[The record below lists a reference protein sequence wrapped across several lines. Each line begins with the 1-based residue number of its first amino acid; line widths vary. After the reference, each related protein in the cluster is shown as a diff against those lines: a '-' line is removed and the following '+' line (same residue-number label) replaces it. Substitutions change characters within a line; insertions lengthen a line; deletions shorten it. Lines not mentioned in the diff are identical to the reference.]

1 MRMAHVYAT
10 YILRTN
16 VHYSIIHKEIEV
28 YLDSLNKIIIKYNIL
43 NQVNHV
49 KYKKVKTKTTIALYS
64 ISFEIIVTAV

>member
-1 MRMAHVYAT
+1 MAHVYAT
-10 YILRTN
+10 YILRTK
-16 VHYSIIHKEIEV
+16 VHYSIIQKEIEV
-28 YLDSLNKIIIKYNIL
+28 YLFFNKIIIKYNIL

>member
-16 VHYSIIHKEIEV
+16 VHYSIIRKEIEV
-28 YLDSLNKIIIKYNIL
+28 YLIFNKIIIKYNIL

>member
-1 MRMAHVYAT
+1 MRMARVYAT

-16 VHYSIIHKEIEV
+16 VHYSIIPKEIEV
-28 YLDSLNKIIIKYNIL
+28 YLIFNKIIIKYNIL

-49 KYKKVKTKTTIALYS
+49 KYKSQNKTTIALYS

>member
-28 YLDSLNKIIIKYNIL
+28 YLIFNKIIIKYNIL

-49 KYKKVKTKTTIALYS
+49 KYKKSKQKQL
-64 ISFEIIVTAV
+64 